1 MTGTNGN
8 AKFMS
13 NQTVITLMVA
23 VISMLLMFSGMNSFI
38 GSDLA
43 AHETEAAK
51 AFTKMDRNEKDVE
64 QIQKSLNR
72 IEDKIDAL
80 PRK

>member
-13 NQTVITLMVA
+13 NQTVITLMVG
-23 VISMLLMFSGMNSFI
+23 VITALLMMGGMNGFI

-43 AHETEAAK
+43 EHEKEAAK
-51 AFTKMDRNEKDVE
+51 AFTKMDRNEKDVQ

-72 IEDKIDAL
+72 IEDKIDGLAQQ
-80 PRK
+80 